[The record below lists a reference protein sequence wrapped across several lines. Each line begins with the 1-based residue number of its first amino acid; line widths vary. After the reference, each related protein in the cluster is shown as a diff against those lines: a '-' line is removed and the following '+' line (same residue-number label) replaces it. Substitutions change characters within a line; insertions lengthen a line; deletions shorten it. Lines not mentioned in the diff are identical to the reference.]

1 LLLIILICLYCN
13 YCDCDLFKP
22 LWPLFKKLL
31 FTNVSRFYVKFIVFM
46 NIVRWCKKEK
56 ENRYSFNQS
65 ICKFLKIFWFHFDPL
80 LSDPKKKRC
89 LSPGRVTLALIIL
102 GSKWNQFQLY
112 PFLACFHIWIY
123 LWAICVEKLKKH
135 LWMLQIFWFVCIG
148 P

>member
-1 LLLIILICLYCN
+1 MTFSN
-13 YCDCDLFKP
+13 PCDPFS
-22 LWPLFKKLL
+22 KKLF
-31 FTNVSRFYVKFIVFM
+31 FTNVSRFYVEFIVFM

-65 ICKFLKIFWFHFDPL
+65 IYKFLKIFWFHFDPL

-123 LWAICVEKLKKH
+123 LWAICVEKWKKH